1 MGEVTSREAGDPV
14 RQNVA
19 VRAKVIVLAGP
30 SGSGKS
36 RLCRRLGL
44 PTAASTTSTRYGDDP
59 TIPRVTLPG
68 GTARSPTGTTR
79 GRGCARRPPT
89 TSEQICRDGAAEV
102 PVYEIAQDGRTGHRK
117 VTVGDAAYF
126 VAEGIFAQEVVAL
139 CRDRGILADAIC
151 VRHHRMVTF
160 WRRLTRDL
168 GESRKPP
175 LTLLRRGWMLMRL
188 EPQVVA
194 HAEALGCTPMTPDQ
208 AYHRI
213 TRLVAG

>member
-1 MGEVTSREAGDPV
+1 MSEVACRGAGDPV
-14 RQNVA
+14 RENDA

-44 PTAASTTSTRYGDDP
+44 PTVNLDDFYKDGGDP

-68 GTARSPTGTTR
+68 GDEIPDWDHPGSWLCEEAADTL
-79 GRGCARRPPT
+79 
-89 TSEQICRDGAAEV
+89 ELICLEGAAEV
-102 PVYEIAQDGRTGHRK
+102 PVYEIARDGRTGHRK
-117 VTVGDAAYF
+117 VAVGDAAYF

-139 CRDRGILADAIC
+139 CRERGILADAIC

-194 HAEALGCTPMTPDQ
+194 HAEALGCAPMTPDQ